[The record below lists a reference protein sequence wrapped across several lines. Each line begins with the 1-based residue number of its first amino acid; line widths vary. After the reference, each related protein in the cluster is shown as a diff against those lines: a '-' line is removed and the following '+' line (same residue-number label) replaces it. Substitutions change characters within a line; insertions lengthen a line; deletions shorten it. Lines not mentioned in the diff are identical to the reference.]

1 MKNIKQTLM
10 VALVFLI
17 ATPIL
22 AHTSPEHVLSYSGEI
37 TQTWKIL
44 SAVVFMLGLV
54 AVITYIS
61 KDLSVNTK

>member
-1 MKNIKQTLM
+1 MRNTTQVLM
-10 VALVFLI
+10 ATLVFLI
-17 ATPIL
+17 ASPIL
-22 AHTSPEHVLSYSGEI
+22 AHASPEHVLNYSGEI

-54 AVITYIS
+54 TIITYIS